1 MGLLYIILG
10 AFIVVFDEKSGAEKA
25 YREIQDDMIIK
36 VHRARVRELPFHAY
50 NQAKQCDYSISCR

>member
-36 VHRARVRELPFHAY
+36 VH
-50 NQAKQCDYSISCR
+50 